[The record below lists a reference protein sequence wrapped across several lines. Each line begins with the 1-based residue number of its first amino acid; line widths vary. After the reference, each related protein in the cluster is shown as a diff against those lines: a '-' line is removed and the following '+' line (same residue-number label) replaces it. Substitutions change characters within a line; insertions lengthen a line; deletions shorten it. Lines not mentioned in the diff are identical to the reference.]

1 MDKEKVMQAIN
12 AIRGAADEANT
23 IAEYLNRLIDRGE
36 ATTEEAENEI
46 EVYSEIIS
54 DELNHIIKFTELAS
68 ELCGIEIA
76 ED

>member
-1 MDKEKVMQAIN
+1 MDKEKVIQAIN

>member
-1 MDKEKVMQAIN
+1 MDKEKIIQAIN

-23 IAEYLNRLIDRGE
+23 IAEYLNRIIDRDD
-36 ATTEEAENEI
+36 TVTEETENEI

>member
-1 MDKEKVMQAIN
+1 MDKEKIMQAIN

-23 IAEYLNRLIDRGE
+23 IAEYLNRIIDRDD
-36 ATTEEAENEI
+36 TVTEETENEI

>member
-1 MDKEKVMQAIN
+1 MDKEKIMQAIN

-23 IAEYLNRLIDRGE
+23 IAEYLNRIIDRGD
-36 ATTEEAENEI
+36 TVTEETENEI

>member
-1 MDKEKVMQAIN
+1 MDKEKIMQAIN

-23 IAEYLNRLIDRGE
+23 ISEYLNRIIDRGD
-36 ATTEEAENEI
+36 TVTEETENEI

>member
-1 MDKEKVMQAIN
+1 MDKEKIIQAIN

-36 ATTEEAENEI
+36 AATEEAENEI

>member
-1 MDKEKVMQAIN
+1 MDKEKIMQAIN